1 VATEQEKA
9 WKIFD
14 EADLVCS
21 AERIDQAIVEV
32 AARITSCYERRFP
45 VVLCVMNGGV
55 FFCARLLSLL
65 HFPLT
70 LDYVHASRYG
80 AQVAGREV
88 TWRMLP
94 QDVVAGRDVL
104 IVDDILDAGQTLHAI
119 RGKVLERGA
128 ASVSM
133 AVLADKV
140 IDRPKPVAPDFV
152 GVTIPDRFVFG
163 CGLDVSG
170 FWRNLPAI
178 YAVRGT

>member
-1 VATEQEKA
+1 M
-9 WKIFD
+9 
-14 EADLVCS
+14 CS
-21 AERIDQAIVEV
+21 AEQIDQAIIDV
-32 AARITSCYERRFP
+32 AACVTSVYETRFP

-94 QDVVAGRDVL
+94 QEIVAGRDVL
-104 IVDDILDAGQTLHAI
+104 IVDDILDAGETLHAI

-128 ASVSM
+128 ASVAV
-133 AVLADKV
+133 AVLAEKA
-140 IDRPKPVAPDFV
+140 IRHSKPIVPEFV

-163 CGLDVSG
+163 CGLDVAG

-178 YAVRGT
+178 YAVKGT